1 MKSAGVS
8 KGDEGDQIEDEESCL
23 MEDDTTREENK
34 VEMIAS
40 TTSKCMPL
48 ALMDGKRCKIV

>member
-1 MKSAGVS
+1 MKSAGAS
-8 KGDEGDQIEDEESCL
+8 KSDEGDHIEDDESCL

-48 ALMDGKRCKIV
+48 ALIDGKRCKIV